1 MPGLSTRQKQHGN
14 EIQIPEPRSATGTAA
29 LRNETNALRISSVFN
44 RAATTTLLHTHLLI
58 KHRVERYSVHPILP
72 SHPDKTQT
80 ISMRSQVKSIIFFF
94 YSFQETEII

>member
-1 MPGLSTRQKQHGN
+1 M
-14 EIQIPEPRSATGTAA
+14 
-29 LRNETNALRISSVFN
+29 FN
-44 RAATTTLLHTHLLI
+44 RMVVAPHLHRAFLLI
-58 KHRVERYSVHPILP
+58 KYEVEQCSVHPLLP